1 MHHLSLCSPVSCT
14 AIASWG
20 VPWSQILFVLVN
32 WIQDIG
38 TWGYIILVLSFIL
51 ISFPFTFGYA
61 HLPRRASR
69 PSRIAETHLRPS
81 YTPLALAA
89 GFLYGFYAGVVL
101 TALGSGVGAL
111 LSFLVCRK
119 FLQKDYIG

>member
-1 MHHLSLCSPVSCT
+1 M
-14 AIASWG
+14 
-20 VPWSQILFVLVN
+20 PWSQILFVLVN

-61 HLPRRASR
+61 LT
-69 PSRIAETHLRPS
+69 PSLQRDYLEFAETHLRRS